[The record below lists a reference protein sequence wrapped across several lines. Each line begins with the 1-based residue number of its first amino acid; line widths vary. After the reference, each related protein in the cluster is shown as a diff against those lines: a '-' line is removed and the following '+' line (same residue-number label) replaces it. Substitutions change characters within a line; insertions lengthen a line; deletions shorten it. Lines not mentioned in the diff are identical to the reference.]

1 MSEKEKIMQARI
13 QRRREQQAESVY
25 DVYNMHKSSFI
36 SGKVQA
42 RILADNRRFLNISA
56 HLP

>member
-1 MSEKEKIMQARI
+1 MQARI

-42 RILADNRRFLNISA
+42 KILADNRRFLNISA